1 MSMNLVFIT
10 VPGNY
15 MVEFPY
21 QTSTDVTR
29 AVLKAATIED
39 KLDILRKDIQS
50 FSDGDIEWE
59 SDILSEI
66 ESGLRDKTLKL
77 IEI

>member
-21 QTSTDVTR
+21 QTSTNVTR
-29 AVLKAATIED
+29 AVLKATTIED

-50 FSDGDIEWE
+50 FSDGDTEWE
-59 SDILSEI
+59 SDILFDI
-66 ESGLRDKTLKL
+66 ESSLRDETLDL